1 MPVTSIF
8 RMLAVASLFMFAGAG
23 AGVAGGA
30 DHRGHQGPAH
40 REGPAHYQGSAHWEG
55 PAHWEKFSLE
65 FRTCGLGER
74 LSPIDVR
81 YVSPLTKLSPCSFN
95 YNFIPRKNLTD
106 WNTTPVAYGFGGVV
120 GGVVGGVGGGG
131 AIAVD
136 GKTRTLIETGLAP
149 GSSK

>member
-8 RMLAVASLFMFAGAG
+8 RMLAVASLFTFAGTG

-30 DHRGHQGPAH
+30 DHRGYQGPALWQ
-40 REGPAHYQGSAHWEG
+40 GPAHYQG

-65 FRTCGLGER
+65 LRTCGLGER

-95 YNFIPRKNLTD
+95 DNFIPRKNLTD
-106 WNTTPVAYGFGGVV
+106 WNTIPVAYGFGGV
-120 GGVVGGVGGGG
+120 GGKIGDS
-131 AIAVD
+131 IWFSAV
-136 GKTRTLIETGLAP
+136 I
-149 GSSK
+149 

>member
-8 RMLAVASLFMFAGAG
+8 RMLAVASLFTFAGAG

-40 REGPAHYQGSAHWEG
+40 REGPAHWQG

-65 FRTCGLGER
+65 FRACGLGER

-81 YVSPLTKLSPCSFN
+81 YVSPLTKLSPCGFN
-95 YNFIPRKNLTD
+95 DNFIPRKNLND
-106 WNTTPVAYGFGGVV
+106 WNTIPVAYGF
-120 GGVVGGVGGGG
+120 
-131 AIAVD
+131 
-136 GKTRTLIETGLAP
+136 EN
-149 GSSK
+149 

>member
-1 MPVTSIF
+1 M
-8 RMLAVASLFMFAGAG
+8 ASLFTFAGAG

-30 DHRGHQGPAH
+30 DHRGYQGPAY
-40 REGPAHYQGSAHWEG
+40 YQG

-95 YNFIPRKNLTD
+95 YNFIPQNNRTD
-106 WNTTPVAYGFGGVV
+106 WKTTQVAYGNLGTVYS
-120 GGVVGGVGGGG
+120 
-131 AIAVD
+131 
-136 GKTRTLIETGLAP
+136 LAP
-149 GSSK
+149 LYSLSRRPR

>member
-8 RMLAVASLFMFAGAG
+8 RMLAVASLFTFAGAG

-30 DHRGHQGPAH
+30 DHRGDQ
-40 REGPAHYQGSAHWEG
+40 GPAHYQG

-95 YNFIPRKNLTD
+95 YNFIPQKNLTD
-106 WNTTPVAYGFGGVV
+106 RNTIPVAYGKLGTVY
-120 GGVVGGVGGGG
+120 
-131 AIAVD
+131 
-136 GKTRTLIETGLAP
+136 GLAP
-149 GSSK
+149 LYSFSVVYNFSRRPR